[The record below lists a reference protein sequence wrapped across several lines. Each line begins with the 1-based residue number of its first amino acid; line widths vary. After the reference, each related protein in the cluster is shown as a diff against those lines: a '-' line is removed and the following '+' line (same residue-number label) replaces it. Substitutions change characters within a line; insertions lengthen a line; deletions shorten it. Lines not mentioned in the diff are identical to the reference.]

1 MAVEDVDVPESDDDG
16 VVDGVVDGL
25 VDGVESPPMFGQ
37 SPAVWVVAA
46 FSSIVAA
53 GVVDVDFAAE
63 PDEFVAAW
71 ATAPPASRAETAKV
85 AMTCLERV
93 TIFRSP
99 PFRGCVGA
107 VQRRPVRATCAPA
120 QSPLRLLAVLSARA
134 RGRGW

>member
-1 MAVEDVDVPESDDDG
+1 MPESDDDG

-37 SPAVWVVAA
+37 SPPGWVVAA

-53 GVVDVDFAAE
+53 GVVEVDFGAE

-71 ATAPPASRAETAKV
+71 ATAPPASSAETAKV

-93 TIFRSP
+93 TISVHLLS
-99 PFRGCVGA
+99 VGA
-107 VQRRPVRATCAPA
+107 
-120 QSPLRLLAVLSARA
+120 
-134 RGRGW
+134 